1 MAVSQPGR
9 RAGRNATRALLAL
22 GVAGTI
28 GASVT
33 AYSDTSAAHVS
44 TPAVGTGSSAGQ
56 SDSPGS
62 DSGTTGGTV
71 PRIQSGRGGSHAR
84 SSGS

>member
-9 RAGRNATRALLAL
+9 RAGRTATRALLAL

-28 GASVT
+28 GASAT
-33 AYSDTSAAHVS
+33 AYSDTDASHAS
-44 TPAVGTGSSAGQ
+44 TPAVGTGSRAGQ
-56 SDSPGS
+56 SDSPGA
-62 DSGTTGGTV
+62 DSGTSGGTV
-71 PRIQSGRGGSHAR
+71 PQIQSGTGGSHAR